1 MENASAFCIVMVT
14 VPDLDLA
21 RTIVRGVLNA
31 RLAACGNIVPGV
43 ESHYW
48 WQGKLEQASEVLILF
63 KTMISAVPQ
72 LEAHVTAAHPYET
85 PEIITID
92 LTASSSKYLDWI
104 VQSQT

>member
-21 RTIVRGVLNA
+21 RAVVRGVLDA

-63 KTMISAVPQ
+63 KTMNSAVHR
-72 LEAHVTAAHPYET
+72 LEAHITAAHPYET
-85 PEIITID
+85 PEIITMD
-92 LTASSSKYLDWI
+92 LTTAPSKYLDWI

>member
-21 RTIVRGVLNA
+21 REIVRGALTG

-63 KTMISAVPQ
+63 KTMKSAVHQ
-72 LEAHVTAAHPYET
+72 LEAHVTATHPYET

-92 LTASSSKYLDWI
+92 LTTATSKYLDWI

>member
-14 VPDLDLA
+14 VPDVDLA
-21 RTIVRGVLNA
+21 REIVRGALKA
-31 RLAACGNIVPGV
+31 RLAACGNILRGV

-48 WQGKLEQASEVLILF
+48 WQGKLEQATEVLILF
-63 KTMISAVPQ
+63 KTMNSAVQQ
-72 LEAHVTAAHPYET
+72 LEAHITAAHPYET

-92 LTASSSKYLDWI
+92 LTTGTPKYLDWI